1 MRISHWSSDVCSSD
15 LGDPAVHALAE
26 ESVSVARDPAIDGVA
41 QRGGDQAED
50 AGDCPGKAEPLID
63 GEDGIAVAAYP
74 RPLDEEKRRRILGID
89 AVTAADRVSS
99 YALDRGEPGMRRP
112 VVAPYDRKS
121 TRLDSNH

>member
-74 RPLDEEKRRRILGID
+74 RPLDEETRRRILGID
-89 AVTAADRVSS
+89 AGTAADRVSS
-99 YALDRGEPGMRRP
+99 DALHRGEPAMRRP
-112 VVAPYDRKS
+112 CVAQ
-121 TRLDSNH
+121 

>member
-99 YALDRGEPGMRRP
+99 DALARGEPALRRH
-112 VVAPYDRKS
+112 VVAQ
-121 TRLDSNH
+121 

>member
-74 RPLDEEKRRRILGID
+74 RPLDEEKRRRILGFD
-89 AVTAADRVSS
+89 AVTAADRLSS
-99 YALDRGEPGMRRP
+99 DDRDRGKPEMLTP
-112 VVAPYDRKS
+112 VVAPYTGKRC
-121 TRLDSNH
+121 RA

>member
-50 AGDCPGKAEPLID
+50 AGDCPGQAEPLIE
-63 GEDGIAVAAYP
+63 GEDGITVAAYP
-74 RPLDEEKRRRILGID
+74 RPLDEERTEGRRDVQERCSTL
-89 AVTAADRVSS
+89 RSRW
-99 YALDRGEPGMRRP
+99 ALYTKKTM
-112 VVAPYDRKS
+112 
-121 TRLDSNH
+121 